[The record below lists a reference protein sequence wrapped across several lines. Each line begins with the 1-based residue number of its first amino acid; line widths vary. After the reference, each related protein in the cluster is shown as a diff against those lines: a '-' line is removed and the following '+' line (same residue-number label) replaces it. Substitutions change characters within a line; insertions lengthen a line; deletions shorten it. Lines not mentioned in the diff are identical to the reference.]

1 MVLNIILDSY
11 NRDLI
16 LAPELSGKERN
27 NFIFNLKIQSKF
39 LGNDYCARR
48 WNNGY
53 DYGGDGVLSSFFPL
67 FQIMILNLDIKAD
80 IELRGSGFYLCSQDY
95 GTLCFLPSDRDT
107 QIPHGRPLSTA
118 WSSAECHWHRSPS
131 NRSKSS
137 TPATVRPLGHQ
148 PQPNKHIPSVGKK
161 KEGRQ
166 KWEEIFRSLF
176 SLRLKANKTDIEWKA
191 RVKSHTAICGFWKIA
206 P

>member
-1 MVLNIILDSY
+1 MHCF
-11 NRDLI
+11 
-16 LAPELSGKERN
+16 LS
-27 NFIFNLKIQSKF
+27 L
-39 LGNDYCARR
+39 L
-48 WNNGY
+48 
-53 DYGGDGVLSSFFPL
+53 FPVWINV
-67 FQIMILNLDIKAD
+67 FSNLDIKAD

-137 TPATVRPLGHQ
+137 TPATVRPLRHQ
-148 PQPNKHIPSVGKK
+148 PQPNKHVPCEGGRD
-161 KEGRQ
+161 GRQ

-176 SLRLKANKTDIEWKA
+176 SLRVKANKTDIKWKS
-191 RVKSHTAICGFWKIA
+191 KKNTWLLNFCGLSCFFHSFKFSQRQEQNIS
-206 P
+206 